1 MKTTVTAI
9 DFGTSKIVALVAE
22 TSGRQRCDI
31 VGAGTVIYDG
41 YMEGRWNA
49 PEQLNDAI
57 AEALHAAEDQSHA
70 RIKEVYV
77 GVPGDFSTVRTV
89 EVKVDLQG
97 ADPRVTERDI
107 NTLFE
112 KAVEELGEIR
122 GSIIHRSPA
131 WFIVDE
137 GKKTLEPMGMRGY
150 ELRGM
155 ISFVIADQ
163 FFLEDVQER
172 FRSLGVAVNGC
183 LSTPVGQAMLFL
195 PDEERDRA
203 AVLVDIGYLTTEVMI
218 VQGDAIVSLAN
229 IPMGGGHIAAD
240 LAYGLEVPLST
251 AENIKRAFVYGLS
264 AGQSTFEG
272 TDQAGSNKTFTREQV
287 EKVIEPRAEEICE
300 AVRDA
305 IISSGAK
312 LSKWSPVYLTGGG
325 LAINRGGREFLA
337 AKMERTVRELP
348 RKAVKLSSPAYSS
361 ALGLLDLLIDTTAN
375 ARPGAGV
382 GGFFRSLFGG

>member
-41 YMEGRWNA
+41 YLEGRWNA
-49 PEQLNDAI
+49 PDQLNDAI
-57 AEALHAAEDQSHA
+57 ADALHAAEEQSHT

-77 GVPGDFSTVRTV
+77 GVPGDFSHVRTV

-97 ADPRVTERDI
+97 ADPRVTEKDI
-107 NTLFE
+107 NSLFD

-150 ELRGM
+150 ELRAM
-155 ISFVIADQ
+155 IAFVIADQ
-163 FFLEDVQER
+163 FFLEDIQER

-183 LSTPVGQAMLFL
+183 LSTPVGQAMLFV

-218 VQGDAIVSLAN
+218 VQGDAIVNLTN
-229 IPMGGGHIAAD
+229 IPLGGGHIAAD
-240 LAYGLEVPLST
+240 LAYGLEVPLAT
-251 AENIKRAFVYGLS
+251 AENIKRVYVYGLS

-272 TDQAGSNKTFTREQV
+272 TDQAGNNKTFTREQV
-287 EKVIEPRAEEICE
+287 EKVLEPRAEEICE

-305 IISSGAK
+305 IIASGAK
-312 LSKWSPVYLTGGG
+312 LGKWSPVYLTGGG

-361 ALGLLDLLIDTTAN
+361 ALGLLDLLIDTTAS
-375 ARPGAGV
+375 ARSGVGV